1 MKRWIITAAL
11 LCVVSFSAWAQNVT
25 LTGRTNQT
33 ETLMRLFVYEDLL
46 NDYGK
51 QVDECQSDEKGNFIL
66 ECNLNRILPAKI
78 FVGLES
84 VDIIL
89 SPGAT
94 YDIEIVVPEQRDD
107 VSYFEKELPSIR
119 VKRATDKGVY
129 RQVIQA
135 EEIINGYLIEYFSQI
150 YRGRQLRYLD
160 SIQNAIERTMPD
172 AKSDYVKNHVR

>member
-11 LCVVSFSAWAQNVT
+11 VCVVSLSALAKNVT

-33 ETLMRLFVYEDLL
+33 ETLIRLFVYEDLL

-51 QVDECQSDEKGNFIL
+51 QVDECQSDAKGNFIL
-66 ECNLNRILPAKI
+66 ECNLNGILPAKI
-78 FVGLES
+78 FIGLES
-84 VDIIL
+84 VDLIL
-89 SPGAT
+89 SPNAS

-135 EEIINGYLIEYFSQI
+135 EEIINSYLIAFFLFY
-150 YRGRQLRYLD
+150 
-160 SIQNAIERTMPD
+160 
-172 AKSDYVKNHVR
+172 